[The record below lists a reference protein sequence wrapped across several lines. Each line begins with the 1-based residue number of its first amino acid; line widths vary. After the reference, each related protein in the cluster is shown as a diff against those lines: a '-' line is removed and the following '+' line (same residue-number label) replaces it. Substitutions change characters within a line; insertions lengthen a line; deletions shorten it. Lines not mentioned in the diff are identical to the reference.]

1 MLNLRAHASRPPF
14 PPAFSKSG
22 AHPARPRS
30 APPLPPC
37 WVTSIPPACQIFAPT
52 CPARRFHPPFP
63 ARISQ
68 RYEIPYT
75 HDIRHPSRPAG
86 IPPTIRMLNP
96 RACIFENGGSRAAR
110 RAGRRAGGAMR
121 AGGARAC
128 GLSPPQGQPEPAR
141 RGTTRNGDPALSP
154 PPPAPPPCSNGGVG
168 HHEGAVESGARSA
181 TPCVRFRCRTH
192 RRPALEREL
201 GGMQGQGVTWS
212 LHSDRHGGTGGQRA
226 LHKEIQRAA
235 ATRFRAAAVIWRV
248 GNAQLVPPLAGN
260 DAAAS
265 QPCAQPHAVPI
276 LGARLRKPRKF
287 RSTPVAF
294 RAGGL
299 GHHPA
304 SIAPMQA
311 KTFLRRLGSEIGER
325 KAPETDV
332 ASAEKEASLKAA
344 VDRR

>member
-1 MLNLRAHASRPPF
+1 MPNLRAHVSRPPF
-14 PPAFSKSG
+14 PPA
-22 AHPARPRS
+22 
-30 APPLPPC
+30 
-37 WVTSIPPACQIFAPT
+37 V
-52 CPARRFHPPFP
+52 P

-96 RACIFENGGSRAAR
+96 RARIFENGGSRAAR
-110 RAGRRAGGAMR
+110 RAGRRAGRAMR

-128 GLSPPQGQPEPAR
+128 GLSPPQGQPEPVR

-181 TPCVRFRCRTH
+181 TLCVRFRCRTH

-248 GNAQLVPPLAGN
+248 GARKCARTFPPQRSGPAFCRERAARTTARGQRRCCFAAVCTTPRRTHPRRPSAKATEVAQHSSSLQSG
-260 DAAAS
+260 D
-265 QPCAQPHAVPI
+265 
-276 LGARLRKPRKF
+276 
-287 RSTPVAF
+287 
-294 RAGGL
+294 L

-325 KAPETDV
+325 KAPEADV

>member
-1 MLNLRAHASRPPF
+1 MPNLRAHVSRPPF
-14 PPAFSKSG
+14 PPA
-22 AHPARPRS
+22 
-30 APPLPPC
+30 
-37 WVTSIPPACQIFAPT
+37 V
-52 CPARRFHPPFP
+52 P

-75 HDIRHPSRPAG
+75 HDIRHPSHPAG

-96 RACIFENGGSRAAR
+96 RARIFENGGSRAAR

-128 GLSPPQGQPEPAR
+128 GLSPPQ
-141 RGTTRNGDPALSP
+141 
-154 PPPAPPPCSNGGVG
+154 
-168 HHEGAVESGARSA
+168 
-181 TPCVRFRCRTH
+181 
-192 RRPALEREL
+192 EREL

-248 GNAQLVPPLAGN
+248 GARKCARTFPPQRSGPAFCRERAARTTARGQRRCCFAAVCTTPRRTHPRRPSAKATEVAQHSSSLQSG
-260 DAAAS
+260 D
-265 QPCAQPHAVPI
+265 
-276 LGARLRKPRKF
+276 
-287 RSTPVAF
+287 
-294 RAGGL
+294 L

-311 KTFLRRLGSEIGER
+311 KMFLRRLGSEIGER
-325 KAPETDV
+325 KAPEADV

>member
-1 MLNLRAHASRPPF
+1 MPNLRTHVSRPPF
-14 PPAFSKSG
+14 PPA
-22 AHPARPRS
+22 
-30 APPLPPC
+30 
-37 WVTSIPPACQIFAPT
+37 V
-52 CPARRFHPPFP
+52 P

-141 RGTTRNGDPALSP
+141 RGTTCNGDPALSP

-235 ATRFRAAAVIWRV
+235 ATRGVGPRSV

-287 RSTPVAF
+287 RSTAVAF
-294 RAGGL
+294 RAG
-299 GHHPA
+299 
-304 SIAPMQA
+304 
-311 KTFLRRLGSEIGER
+311 
-325 KAPETDV
+325 
-332 ASAEKEASLKAA
+332 ASATVSG
-344 VDRR
+344 

>member
-1 MLNLRAHASRPPF
+1 
-14 PPAFSKSG
+14 
-22 AHPARPRS
+22 
-30 APPLPPC
+30 
-37 WVTSIPPACQIFAPT
+37 
-52 CPARRFHPPFP
+52 
-63 ARISQ
+63 
-68 RYEIPYT
+68 
-75 HDIRHPSRPAG
+75 
-86 IPPTIRMLNP
+86 MLNP

-235 ATRFRAAAVIWRV
+235 ATRFRAAAVIWRRS
-248 GNAQLVPPLAGN
+248 GPAFCRER
-260 DAAAS
+260 AARTTARG
-265 QPCAQPHAVPI
+265 QRRCCFAAVCTTPRRTHPRR
-276 LGARLRKPRKF
+276 RLRKPRKF
-287 RSTPVAF
+287 RSTAVAF

>member
-1 MLNLRAHASRPPF
+1 MPNLRTHVSRPPF
-14 PPAFSKSG
+14 PPA
-22 AHPARPRS
+22 
-30 APPLPPC
+30 
-37 WVTSIPPACQIFAPT
+37 V
-52 CPARRFHPPFP
+52 P

-96 RACIFENGGSRAAR
+96 RALHFRKRGFAR
-110 RAGRRAGGAMR
+110 SEAGGQ
-121 AGGARAC
+121 AGGRSDEGWRGAR
-128 GLSPPQGQPEPAR
+128 PEPAR

-235 ATRFRAAAVIWRV
+235 ATRGVGPRSV

-287 RSTPVAF
+287 RSTAVAF
-294 RAGGL
+294 RAG
-299 GHHPA
+299 
-304 SIAPMQA
+304 
-311 KTFLRRLGSEIGER
+311 
-325 KAPETDV
+325 
-332 ASAEKEASLKAA
+332 ASATVSG
-344 VDRR
+344 